1 VRDGFKLD
9 GKIGKKRID
18 GLYLSGRYCC
28 ILISMIRKVGPRRAF
43 QALKFGTTNFEGNLI
58 ARSEK
63 IRKAKV

>member
-1 VRDGFKLD
+1 VPDGFKLD
-9 GKIGKKRID
+9 GKIGKKRMD
-18 GLYLSGRYCC
+18 GSYLSGRYCC
-28 ILISMIRKVGPRRAF
+28 ILISMIRKVGRAF